1 MSAVAIL
8 HRMLSAATRHGDPR
22 GQLRRLFLEDTG
34 QDVVEYA
41 LLTAFIGFAGAAAWD
56 AMRASLSGAYSG
68 VSGSVWDL
76 WEPADPVGG
85 GS

>member
-8 HRMLSAATRHGDPR
+8 HRKLAATWHADPG
-22 GQLRRLFLEDTG
+22 GQFRRLLVEDEG
-34 QDVVEYA
+34 QDVIEYA

-56 AMRASLSGAYSG
+56 AMRASLSGAYTG
-68 VSGSVWDL
+68 VSASVWDL